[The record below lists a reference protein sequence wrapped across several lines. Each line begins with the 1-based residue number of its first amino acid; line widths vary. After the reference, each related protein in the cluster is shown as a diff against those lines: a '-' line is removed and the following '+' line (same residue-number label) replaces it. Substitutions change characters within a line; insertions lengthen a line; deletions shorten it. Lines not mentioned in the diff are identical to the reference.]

1 VIARVFEEAGL
12 PSVVIA
18 LIKEHAEKVKPSRAL
33 FVPFPYGYPMGKPND
48 AEFQHRVIG
57 AALELL
63 QRSQGPVLEDFPDE
77 AGPTEFYQASA
88 VTSTEDAIKT
98 DAANEV
104 TALRAFYERWIEDG
118 NGRTAVGLS
127 GIPQRRFRGMVGISN
142 SGTGLYASSVTNYG
156 VWGQSTEY
164 RGITGRTGRVDDNY
178 GLYTPDN
185 LFAKNYTSTGTTSE
199 VFKYTGESEILP
211 GDIVSFS
218 GIQAVGGLDDNPVV
232 TVNSTDTI
240 PEAAIAGVVA
250 SRFNLDAVRE
260 SQTDNSLDPTPA
272 GAIQP
277 GDYVLVVVRG
287 PAAVNV
293 DAEVPQTVPGSL
305 LVSNADSRTLEAK
318 SPNNASAAPVRGQT
332 IGVLLGELPPS
343 ATKGN
348 RSPQAGTSPR
358 RQVYVYVSPR

>member
-1 VIARVFEEAGL
+1 MTIHLSHSQHAWVFSILLASLSLNSAHAAGL
-12 PSVVIA
+12 GVEGQIQANASVVPADETLPAEENAVVSGTNTTLSIEASQTFYGVYGQATDTAPNLNEHESAGVFGRGLGGYSYGVKGIA
-18 LIKEHAEKVKPSRAL
+18 GDISDITS
-33 FVPFPYGYPMGKPND
+33 FPQGS
-48 AEFQHRVIG
+48 IG
-57 AALELL
+57 VVGIG
-63 QRSQGPVLEDFPDE
+63 QG
-77 AGPTEFYQASA
+77 
-88 VTSTEDAIKT
+88 
-98 DAANEV
+98 
-104 TALRAFYERWIEDG
+104 
-118 NGRTAVGLS
+118 
-127 GIPQRRFRGMVGISN
+127 RGMVGSSY
-142 SGTGLYASSVTNYG
+142 SGTGVYASSETNYG
-156 VWGQSTEY
+156 VWGQSIEY
-164 RGITGRTGRVDDNY
+164 RGVTGRTGRADNNY

-185 LFAKNYTSTGTTSE
+185 LFAKNYNSVGTTSE

-218 GIQAVGGLDDNPVV
+218 GIQAVGGLDGDPMA

-250 SRFNLDAVRE
+250 SRFNLDAVRDR
-260 SQTDNSLDPTPA
+260 QTDNSLDPTPA

-293 DAEVPQTVPGSL
+293 DAEVPHTVPGSL